1 MNPVV
6 GWGLACVA
14 LVAGWFGYG
23 WPGLA
28 LAVTV
33 IVFWLLIQFN
43 RSVRVMRDASASPV
57 GHVPSAV
64 MLHSKL
70 RTGLPMLQIVKLTK
84 SLGKRLS
91 ESPDKSQETWAWAD
105 DSGAEVR
112 IVFDK
117 GVCASWTLNRPA
129 EEAAITATT
138 A

>member
-6 GWGLACVA
+6 GWGLAFAA

-28 LAVTV
+28 LGFSV
-33 IVFWLLIQFN
+33 IVFWLLMQFS
-43 RSVRVMRDASASPV
+43 RSVRVMRDASESPV

-70 RTGLPMLQIVKLTK
+70 RAGLPMLQIVKLTK
-84 SLGKRLS
+84 SLGKRIS
-91 ESPDKSQETWAWAD
+91 EPADTSRETWAWAD
-105 DSGAEVR
+105 ESGAEVR

-117 GVCASWTLNRPA
+117 GLCTRWTLNRPA
-129 EEAAITATT
+129 EAVAA
-138 A
+138 

>member
-6 GWGLACVA
+6 GWALAFAA

-23 WPGLA
+23 WRGLA
-28 LAVTV
+28 LALTV

-43 RSVRVMRDASASPV
+43 RSLRAMRDASQSPV

-64 MLHSKL
+64 MLHAKL
-70 RTGLPMLQIVKLTK
+70 HAGLPMLQIVKLTK

-91 ESPDKSQETWAWAD
+91 DAPEVWSWAD

-112 IVFDK
+112 IVFDH
-117 GVCASWTLNRPA
+117 GHCTGWTLNRPA
-129 EEAAITATT
+129 EEAATA
-138 A
+138 

>member
-6 GWGLACVA
+6 GWGLAFIA

-28 LAVTV
+28 LAFTV

-43 RSVRVMRDASASPV
+43 RSVRVMRDASESPV
-57 GHVPSAV
+57 GHLPSAV

-84 SLGKRLS
+84 SLGRRVS
-91 ESPDKSQETWAWAD
+91 ESPEVWTWAD
-105 DSGAEVR
+105 DSGTEVQ

-117 GVCASWTLNRPA
+117 GLCTSWTLNRPA
-129 EEAAITATT
+129 EETT
-138 A
+138 SA

>member
-6 GWGLACVA
+6 GWGLAFAA

-28 LAVTV
+28 LAFSV
-33 IVFWLLIQFN
+33 IVFWLLMQFS
-43 RSVRVMRDASASPV
+43 RSVRVMRDASESPV

-91 ESPDKSQETWAWAD
+91 ESPDKSQEVWAWAD
-105 DSGAEVR
+105 ASGAEVR

-117 GVCASWTLNRPA
+117 GLCTSWTLNRPA
-129 EEAAITATT
+129 DDLAA
-138 A
+138 